1 MSDDL
6 SQKNHDFA
14 TSPATIR
21 LGDLEVTRLGYGA
34 MRLPGKDVWGEPE
47 EPARA
52 RAVLRRVI
60 ELGINF
66 IDTAWF
72 YGPHVANRL
81 LAEALHPYPKDL
93 VIATKLGGRRTPDT
107 GWAPF
112 ARPEELRQ
120 GCEEDLRTLRLE
132 RCDVTHLRYMPGSG
146 VPFRE
151 SLDAMIEL
159 QKEGKIRHIALSNV
173 GTAELLDAL
182 ERTPIV
188 AVQNLYN
195 VAGGLGPLANA
206 THAAVESPEAV
217 LAACEARGIAYL
229 PFFPLATGDLGKGHP
244 ALDATAAR
252 HGATP
257 AQLALAWLLA
267 RSPVMLPIPGTSSL
281 AHLEENWAA
290 RTIALTRDEVAAMAR
305 EARAGG

>member
-1 MSDDL
+1 MSDGL
-6 SQKNHDFA
+6 SHEHHDFA
-14 TSPATIR
+14 TLPATIR
-21 LGDLEVTRLGYGA
+21 LGDLDVSRLGYGA
-34 MRLPGKDVWGEPE
+34 MRLPGQDVWGEPDD
-47 EPARA
+47 PARA
-52 RAVLRRVI
+52 RAVLRRAI

-81 LAEALHPYPKDL
+81 IAEALHPYPEDL
-93 VIATKLGGRRTPDT
+93 VIATKLGGKRLPDKS
-107 GWAPF
+107 WAPF

-132 RCDVTHLRYMPGSG
+132 RADVTHLRYIPSSG

-159 QKEGKIRHIALSNV
+159 QKAGKIRHIALSNV
-173 GTAELLDAL
+173 GETELLDAL

-195 VAGGLGPLANA
+195 IAGGLGPLARA
-206 THAAVESPEAV
+206 MHAEVESPDAV
-217 LAACEARGIAYL
+217 LETCEARGIAYL
-229 PFFPLATGDLGKGHP
+229 PFFPLAMGNLGKAHP
-244 ALDATAAR
+244 ALAGAAAR

-257 AQLALAWLLA
+257 AQIALAWLLA

-290 RTIALTRDEVAAMAR
+290 RTIALTQDEVEALAR